1 MRFPIFF
8 FFTSRTHHVY
18 WLFNCKIGLSI
29 QLAYNFAYSCHIECH
44 NFSHSFCLILPPVC
58 GIWTTEI
65 CRGFFKGNDI
75 AYYVH
80 SSALTCHLSTSI
92 LARKTDFNS
101 SLGVSLFKHI
111 LYKQVDPWCVN
122 IQRVFLFAFYI
133 RANQWSTY
141 TAHKAVWTFK

>member
-44 NFSHSFCLILPPVC
+44 NLSHSFCLILSPVC

-101 SLGVSLFKHI
+101 SLGVSYYINGLIHGVLTFKEF
-111 LYKQVDPWCVN
+111 
-122 IQRVFLFAFYI
+122 FLFAFYI

-141 TAHKAVWTFK
+141 TAHKAVWTFE